1 VDGQNGVYT
10 YREKGRKLV
19 DFCLN
24 YSNPNWFDFSKW
36 VIVTGWLVRTQGSR
50 AAGETRP
57 RPPSCN
63 NSGWPYTLAA
73 GQPQP
78 QQSSSRSR
86 STKKRENK

>member
-1 VDGQNGVYT
+1 
-10 YREKGRKLV
+10 
-19 DFCLN
+19 
-24 YSNPNWFDFSKW
+24 
-36 VIVTGWLVRTQGSR
+36 VRTQGSR

-73 GQPQP
+73 GQPQ
-78 QQSSSRSR
+78 QSSSRSR